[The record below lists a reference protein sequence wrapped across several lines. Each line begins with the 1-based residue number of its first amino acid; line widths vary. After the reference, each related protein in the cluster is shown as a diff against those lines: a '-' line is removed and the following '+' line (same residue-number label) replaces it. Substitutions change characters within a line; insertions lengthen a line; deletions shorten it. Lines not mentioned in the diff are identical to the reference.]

1 MSCAVFLG
9 RCTGGVL
16 VLCVL
21 LLLDWAAVSLLLDWM
36 VVLCPLV
43 VRGELQSGRSAE
55 VKLVEVKT
63 EPFTGGLVFT
73 GGCEVSL
80 WI

>member
-9 RCTGGVL
+9 WCAGGVL
-16 VLCVL
+16 MLCVP
-21 LLLDWAAVSLLLDWM
+21 LLLDWAL
-36 VVLCPLV
+36 VLRPLV

-63 EPFTGGLVFT
+63 ESFTGGLVFT